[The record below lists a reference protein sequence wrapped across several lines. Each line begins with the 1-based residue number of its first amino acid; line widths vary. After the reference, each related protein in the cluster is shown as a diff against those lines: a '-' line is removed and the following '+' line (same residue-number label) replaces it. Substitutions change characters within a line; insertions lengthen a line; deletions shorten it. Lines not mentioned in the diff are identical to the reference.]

1 MAQEKRHWIKQ
12 SKASFPRSIVSCISD
27 AVRFRKVLLWVLEGS
42 QKRKAHCESAS
53 YAKFSAKKRS
63 HLINKKLDALGI
75 GIHKE
80 MYLLELP

>member
-12 SKASFPRSIVSCISD
+12 SEASFPPSIVSCLSD
-27 AVRFRKVLLWVLEGS
+27 AVRFRKVLLWVLEGTETQGPLQICLVCKIFS
-42 QKRKAHCESAS
+42 KKAE
-53 YAKFSAKKRS
+53 Y
-63 HLINKKLDALGI
+63 LINKKLDALGI